1 MQEEKKKRVVSAVT
15 SGIVM
20 LLVILITITVYQIS
34 GIIKRKNKIMQ
45 LNNEIVYLQ
54 TQLENTNDEIDSW
67 SLKWKI
73 EERARELGLE
83 YPVEK

>member
-1 MQEEKKKRVVSAVT
+1 MQEEKKRRVLSAVT

-20 LLVILITITVYQIS
+20 LLVIMITITVYQIV
-34 GIIKRKNKIMQ
+34 GIIKRNNKINQ
-45 LNNEIVYLQ
+45 LNSEIAYLQ
-54 TQLENTNDEIDSW
+54 EQLQNTNDEIDSW

-83 YPVEK
+83 YPSEK

>member
-1 MQEEKKKRVVSAVT
+1 
-15 SGIVM
+15 M
-20 LLVILITITVYQIS
+20 LLVILITISVYQIV
-34 GIIKRKNKIMQ
+34 GIVKRYNKINQ
-45 LNNEIVYLQ
+45 LNGEIAYLEQ
-54 TQLENTNDEIDSW
+54 QLQNTNNEIDSW